1 MARRQPPLPPPNLLE
16 RAIGAVSPR
25 WALKR
30 HQARM
35 SMVLTGGYVGAGYS
49 ERLVNWQPGVGDAD
63 ANSVRDLREL
73 RARSRDLVRN
83 SPIAGGAIETTV
95 TNVVGRGLR
104 LQAHVDAE
112 LLGLDD
118 EAAAKWQRNAERRFA
133 VWAASELA
141 DCMGELNFAELQD
154 LALRTW
160 MESGDTAVILAQ
172 RRRPQWP
179 FTLALQIVEA
189 DRICNPDF
197 RANNQQYVS
206 GFERDDIG
214 ASVAVHICNHHP
226 GTALPHGAFKWARLE
241 LRGAK
246 TGRRNV
252 LILKRKKRPGQTRGI
267 PELAPIIGTLKQMD
281 RYADAEIDAAV
292 NSAAMAIFTKMD
304 PDTFSEIFE
313 PADQQRI
320 IESAHAWDGT
330 LRSGSAINLLPGE
343 DVTMP
348 NPGRPNPNFDPF
360 MQAFMR
366 FVGIG
371 LNLPHEVL
379 TKHFQSSYSAAR
391 AALLDAWR
399 AFMVRRQRLADKLCQ
414 PVYEE
419 WLADEVAN
427 RRIAAP
433 GFFADPMIRAA
444 WCGAAWSGD
453 GPGSLDPLKEVKAAR
468 ERMDAGIT
476 TLAEETLA
484 YDGGDW
490 EGKHRQRAREVDE
503 RIEAGLQAPIAAAG
517 VAADGEPLSGAGR
530 AARPGPA
537 MPGAP
542 GDGSDLDEGEGEGEG
557 SEGEGG
563 DELPG

>member
-1 MARRQPPLPPPNLLE
+1 MARRQPPAAPPNLLE
-16 RAIGAVSPR
+16 RAIGAVSPQ

-30 HQARM
+30 HQARTA
-35 SMVLTGGYVGAGYS
+35 MVMTGGYAGAGYS

-63 ANSVRDLREL
+63 ANTVRDLREL

-95 TNVVGRGLR
+95 TNVVGRGLA
-104 LQAHVDAE
+104 LQSHVDSE

-118 EAAAKWQRNAERRFA
+118 DEAAEWQRNVERRFA
-133 VWAASELA
+133 LWAKSELSDA
-141 DCMGELNFAELQD
+141 MAELNFAEQQD
-154 LALRTW
+154 LALRSW
-160 MESGDTAVILAQ
+160 MESGDTAVILTQ
-172 RRRPQWP
+172 RKRPGWP
-179 FTLALQIVEA
+179 YTLALQIVEA

-206 GFERDDIG
+206 GFERDDTG
-214 ASVAVHICNHHP
+214 ASVAVHIVNFHP
-226 GTALPHGAFKWARLE
+226 GTALPHAAFKWARIE

-267 PELAPIIGTLKQMD
+267 PELAPIIGTLKQLD

-304 PDTFSEIFE
+304 PDSFQELFE

-320 IESAHAWDGT
+320 IDSAHSWDGN

-360 MQAFMR
+360 MTAFMR

-371 LNLPHEVL
+371 LNIPHEVL
-379 TKHFQSSYSAAR
+379 AKHFQSSYSAAR

-399 AFMVRRQRLADKLCQ
+399 TFMVRRQRLADKLCQ

-427 RRIAAP
+427 GRIAAP
-433 GFFADPMIRAA
+433 GFFADPLIRSA
-444 WCGAAWSGD
+444 WCGAAWTGD

-468 ERMDAGIT
+468 ERIDAGIT
-476 TLAEETLA
+476 TLQGETLA
-484 YDGGDW
+484 YDGSDW
-490 EGKHRQRAREVDE
+490 EANHRQRARELDE
-503 RIEAGLQAPIAAAG
+503 RIEAGLQAPISAGG
-517 VAADGEPLSGAGR
+517 VAADGEPLDAPGR
-530 AARPGPA
+530 AAKPGTVVPPA
-537 MPGAP
+537 PIEPDPEGP
-542 GDGSDLDEGEGEGEG
+542 DDE
-557 SEGEGG
+557 
-563 DELPG
+563 ELPD